1 MGSDNPVGAV
11 NQQERPGFEQWVVGF
26 VDGEGCFSIS
36 VVRNAGCRLGWQV
49 QHEFSVT
56 QAAPSQ
62 AVLEQLLE
70 FFGCSTII
78 RNNRHDDHRY
88 RLMRYA
94 VKRRSDLS
102 ELIIPFFEEHPLRTT
117 KQNDFVSFCKVISMM
132 RDDLHLTHKGLVEIA
147 RITETMNRK
156 QRSRY
161 LESSEAIR
169 QPPLLDS
176 RGEDMVRAP

>member
-1 MGSDNPVGAV
+1 MIIRSV
-11 NQQERPGFEQWVVGF
+11 R
-26 VDGEGCFSIS
+26 SIS
-36 VVRNAGCRLGWQV
+36 RKGQVSSSGSSALSTAKVASRSRWCETPGVDSAGKSSTSSQSPKRHHLRP
-49 QHEFSVT
+49 FSNK
-56 QAAPSQ
+56 
-62 AVLEQLLE
+62 LLE
-70 FFGCSTII
+70 FFGCGTII
-78 RNNRHDDHRY
+78 KHNRHDDHRY

-102 ELIIPFFEEHPLRTT
+102 ELIILFFEEHPLRTT
-117 KQNDFVSFCKVISMM
+117 KQNDFKCFCKVISMM
-132 RDDLHLTHKGLVEIA
+132 RDDLHLTHTGLVEIA